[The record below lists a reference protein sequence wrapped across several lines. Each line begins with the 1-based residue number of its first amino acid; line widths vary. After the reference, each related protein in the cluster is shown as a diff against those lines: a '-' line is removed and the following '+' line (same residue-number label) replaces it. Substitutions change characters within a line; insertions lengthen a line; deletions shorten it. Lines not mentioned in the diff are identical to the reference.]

1 MATFSYADAVKFLG
15 AKESKIVTAL
25 DKILG
30 GTLLGGS
37 VLDVLGLLGWFDAK
51 ADFIRLSHELVAKVS
66 ARGISRHTRTQR
78 LHAAHTVI
86 VLVAFFEAF
95 DELGIPLTSKELD
108 LTKQRQLDVHRGW
121 RAQGALHETDI
132 PAPTPGQSYEGYL
145 ETLKVH
151 YDELAEDLAQMT
163 SRLAVWDDLDD
174 TRKYRLLET
183 MKDDLPS
190 RSIVR
195 YEELFRRL
203 AVDCPEVA
211 FWTAQLDGQATRAEV
226 GTALARLEQLLLPV
240 TLGDVPT
247 AQRAE
252 LARKYRAVLDHPIL
266 ESDDAPGGVSIPSLR
281 HSYIDPVFQVGEAG
295 PGVPF
300 AQKSWWESVT
310 SRGDVHRFLAG
321 FLTSP
326 NATSV
331 PLLVLG
337 DPGSGKS
344 VLTKV
349 LAAQLPASD
358 FLVLRVQLRSVP
370 TEADVLQ
377 QIEHSLRE
385 ILQEQVS
392 WASLV
397 RSAGQ
402 ALPVVLLDGFDELL
416 QATGVSQTDYLMRI
430 ARFQR
435 NSADVGRP
443 VAFVVTSRIS
453 VADRA
458 NVPEST
464 VVLRLSPF
472 DEAQIDRWL
481 TVWNRTNA
489 RHFTHLKP
497 LAPEVVARYPQL
509 SEQPLLLLML
519 ALYDADDNALQHDTE
534 LVGEA
539 ELYERLLTR
548 FAVREV
554 VKDGQH
560 RGAAELAAAVE
571 AELERLSIVAFAMF
585 NRGTQ
590 WVTEQDL
597 DDDLAALLGTQQAR
611 TGTRA
616 PLGVGERVLG
626 RFFFVQR
633 AQATRDQRTLRTY
646 EFLHATFGEYLV
658 ARLTWRVLLDLV
670 EVEQNRPRRK
680 LSSTVDDSELHALLS
695 FSALCVRAPVLYFLQ
710 EMSEKVED
718 SQREAIVGLL
728 TGLFQVV
735 GESHPNRTLTEYQPV
750 ELSVPARYAAY
761 SANLVL
767 LTVVAARKLRVSEL
781 CGDPSTVAEIWYSC
795 ALLWKSQLR
804 VGSWEPLMTALNLQ
818 RTWNGDDREIELSLR
833 PPGASV
839 VLQALD
845 FEWSIGNRGTGDRRM
860 TVYRPWDATGIEAHF
875 LCGTTQDMVSHA
887 LDPVST
893 DFPDSLRTFAKT
905 SSGQW
910 VSGAHAVLSLLIDS
924 ELMPPENGFGEY
936 IGAIAEIQRVE
947 PTALYEHLVLAALD
961 MWDPDSVEL
970 IRTPWLMHRPGYWAL
985 LCERIGRGGDS
996 QALTSTLS
1004 QIWDEE
1010 KALVEIPEQVVE
1022 AWLRMAERRSV
1033 IPRPAPDLLQILHRV
1048 DLEKLARTRPDLI
1061 KRAQNVLTEL
1071 GELRAIKWP
1080 GR

>member
-458 NVPEST
+458 NVPEGT

-548 FAVREV
+548 FAAREV

-560 RGAAELAAAVE
+560 RGAAELTAAVE

-781 CGDPSTVAEIWYSC
+781 CGDPSAVAEIWYSR
-795 ALLWKSQLR
+795 ALTWKCQLPLL
-804 VGSWEPLMTALNLQ
+804 GWEPFLLALDL
-818 RTWNGDDREIELSLR
+818 RRVWVSGIRDIELR
-833 PPGASV
+833 MRARGAAIVTPP
-839 VLQALD
+839 LD
-845 FEWSIGNRGTGDRRM
+845 LEWCFGQPVPVSRM
-860 TVYRPWDATGIEAHF
+860 TMAIAQRLGGVEAHF
-875 LCGTTQDMVSHA
+875 LCGRTRDVLAHGLEPMS
-887 LDPVST
+887 LY
-893 DFPDSLRTFAKT
+893 FPAAVTTFAKMPD
-905 SSGQW
+905 GQW
-910 VSGAHAVLSLLIDS
+910 ISGINALLSLLVGPDAT
-924 ELMPPENGFGEY
+924 EGGECRNHVD
-936 IGAIAEIQRVE
+936 AVANIQRIE
-947 PTALYEHLVLAALD
+947 FTTLYEDLVLAALAVRD
-961 MWDPDSVEL
+961 IDPLLLAENQ
-970 IRTPWLMHRPGYWAL
+970 WLMHSPGYWAL